1 MTEVVI
7 ALPEPSAPTLTGTQ
21 PPLGNDRLRSWRRAP
36 HRPAR
41 RPVGYVARWLAKQ
54 PARIWASLGAEPTTA
69 RVPGT
74 GVVACVAVIVGVAA
88 SAYVTRSGAN
98 MFYSDAQSHL
108 AIARRILDS
117 KSPGLA
123 QLGTVWLPMPHLLLM
138 PFVQSLW
145 LWRIG
150 LAGCI
155 VGVACLAASCAAL
168 WRITA
173 RIGLNRTGK
182 LVAVA
187 VFLANPTV
195 LYSFTTALTEPVL
208 IASMLGCVAGLARW
222 ASSPRRLSGG
232 ELAVFAGTPAGA
244 AVASRYEGWALLLT
258 GGLFVFIVCLGKGRG
273 VRVAVR
279 MMCCFGAVP
288 AAAITWWL
296 AYNFAVYGR
305 PLEFMFGPYSAYAQQ
320 KSIVTSGVMITKG
333 NIGFTLSTYNWAV
346 LETAGLAALLIAL
359 VGAAVLLWKH
369 GCGIATLI
377 AGLMGTSYGFS
388 LASLYLGQTII
399 GNDHSYSTSWWNNR
413 FALSVCPAVALL
425 CGVAAAHPRAAAAR
439 RVAVAL
445 ICVAV
450 TAQNVWWLE
459 DLPGRSAVIAEA
471 VSSERATTGSMQL
484 ATYLRLHYRGGGILM
499 DESAGG
505 NAVLPSIGIPLDQFD
520 IRASGASFVAALAD
534 PAAHDEWIFANT
546 APVVGTVDPS
556 SLTAT
561 GDLVMYTL
569 RDHPAF
575 AARYEI
581 VETAGDHSV
590 YHRIAGRYQPETTGR
605 S

>member
-1 MTEVVI
+1 M
-7 ALPEPSAPTLTGTQ
+7 
-21 PPLGNDRLRSWRRAP
+21 
-36 HRPAR
+36 
-41 RPVGYVARWLAKQ
+41 
-54 PARIWASLGAEPTTA
+54 
-69 RVPGT
+69 
-74 GVVACVAVIVGVAA
+74 IVGLAA

-117 KSPGLA
+117 KAPGLA
-123 QLGTVWLPMPHLLLM
+123 QLGTVWLPMPHLLLL

-145 LWRIG
+145 LWRTG

-187 VFLANPTV
+187 LFLANPTV

-208 IASMLGCVAGLARW
+208 IAAMLGCVAGLARW

-232 ELAVFAGTPAGA
+232 ELAVFAGIPAGA
-244 AVASRYEGWALLLT
+244 AVLSRYEGWALLLT
-258 GGLFVFIVCLGKGRG
+258 GGLFVFIVCLGKDRG

-305 PLEFMFGPYSAYAQQ
+305 PLEFMFGSYSAYAQQ
-320 KSIVTSGVMITKG
+320 KSIVTSGLMIAKG
-333 NIGFTLSTYNWAV
+333 NVGLTLSTFNWAV
-346 LETAGLAALLIAL
+346 LEAVGLAALLIAL
-359 VGAAVLLWKH
+359 VGAAVLLWEH

-377 AGLMGTSYGFS
+377 AGLLGTSYVFS
-388 LASLYLGQTII
+388 LASLYLGQTIVD
-399 GNDHSYSTSWWNNR
+399 NDHSYSTTWWNNR
-413 FALSVCPAVALL
+413 FALSVCPAVAFL
-425 CGVAAAHPRAAAAR
+425 CGVAAAQLHLAAAR
-439 RVAVAL
+439 RVATAL
-445 ICVAV
+445 ICAAV
-450 TAQNVWWLE
+450 IAQNVWWLE

-471 VSSERATTGSMQL
+471 VLQERATIGPMRL

-520 IRASGASFVAALAD
+520 IRASGDSFVAALAD
-534 PAAHDEWIFANT
+534 PAAHDEWIFTNT
-546 APVVGTVDPS
+546 PPVVGSVDHVSP
-556 SLTAT
+556 TAT

-581 VETAGDHSV
+581 VETAGDHSL
-590 YHRIAGRYQPETTGR
+590 YHRIAGRSQSESTGR

>member
-1 MTEVVI
+1 MTAPAI
-7 ALPEPSAPTLTGTQ
+7 PLPELSAPPLTGTQ
-21 PPLGNDRLRSWRRAP
+21 PPLRSDRLRSFKRGP
-36 HRPAR
+36 HRPPR
-41 RPVGYVARWLAKQ
+41 RPVGSAARWWARQ
-54 PARIWASLGAEPTTA
+54 PARIWATLGAEPTTA

-74 GVVACVAVIVGVAA
+74 GVVAFVAVIVGLAA
-88 SAYVTRSGAN
+88 SAYVTRSGSN

-108 AIARRILDS
+108 AIARRIFDT

-123 QLGTVWLPMPHLLLM
+123 QLGTVWLPMPHLLLV

-145 LWRIG
+145 LWRTG

-155 VGVACLAASCAAL
+155 VGTACLAASCAAL
-168 WRITA
+168 WRIAA
-173 RIGLNRTGK
+173 RIGLNRIGK
-182 LVAVA
+182 LVVVA
-187 VFLANPTV
+187 MFLANPTV

-208 IASMLGCVAGLARW
+208 IAAMLGCVAGLARW
-222 ASSPRRLSGG
+222 ATSLRRLSGG
-232 ELAVFAGTPAGA
+232 ELAVFAGIPAGA

-258 GGLFVFIVCLGKGRG
+258 GGLFVFIMCIGTGRG

-296 AYNFAVYGR
+296 SYNFVVYGR

-320 KSIVTSGVMITKG
+320 ESMVTSGLMTTKG
-333 NIGFTLSTYNWAV
+333 NVGFTLTTYNWAV
-346 LETAGLAALLIAL
+346 LETVGLAALLIAL
-359 VGAAVLLWKH
+359 IGAGLLLWQH

-377 AGLMGTSYGFS
+377 VGLMGTSYVFS
-388 LASLYLGQTII
+388 LVSLYLGQTAID
-399 GNDHSYSTSWWNNR
+399 NDHSYSTSWWNNR

-425 CGVAAAHPRAAAAR
+425 CGVAAAHPRVAAAR
-439 RVAVAL
+439 HVAAAL
-445 ICVAV
+445 ICLAL
-450 TAQNVWWLE
+450 TAQNCWWLE

-471 VSSERATTGSMQL
+471 VSSERATTGSMRL
-484 ATYLRLHYRGGGILM
+484 ATFLRLHYRGGGILM

-520 IRASGASFVAALAD
+520 IRASGASFITALAD
-534 PAAHDEWIFANT
+534 PAAHDEWIFTNT
-546 APVVGTVDPS
+546 PPVLGTADRGSP
-556 SLTAT
+556 TAT
-561 GDLVMYTL
+561 GDRVMYTL

-575 AARYEI
+575 AARYEV
-581 VETAGDHSV
+581 VETTGDHSL
-590 YHRIAGRYQPETTGR
+590 YHRIAGRSQSETIGQ